1 MFQQQQL
8 RTKQKNLPLT
18 TNFAS
23 PFSTTLDP

>member
-8 RTKQKNLPLT
+8 RTKLKNLPVT

-23 PFSTTLDP
+23 PFSTTLDA